1 MLADA
6 SARIHG
12 KNDEIRSLQ
21 LLLRSKDEE
30 MERLRRSLEEL
41 SRQPK
46 HFINLEDSDQ
56 WKIRFNE
63 LQNRHRRDVDN
74 YEGELLRK
82 DQVRFADDRSSWSC
96 ETASTLCYRRGAFP

>member
-1 MLADA
+1 MEALLADA

-30 MERLRRSLEEL
+30 MERLRRTLEEL

-46 HFINLEDSDQ
+46 HLINIEDSEQ

-82 DQVRFADDRSSWSC
+82 DQVCSADSDHH
-96 ETASTLCYRRGAFP
+96 GAARPHQRAAV